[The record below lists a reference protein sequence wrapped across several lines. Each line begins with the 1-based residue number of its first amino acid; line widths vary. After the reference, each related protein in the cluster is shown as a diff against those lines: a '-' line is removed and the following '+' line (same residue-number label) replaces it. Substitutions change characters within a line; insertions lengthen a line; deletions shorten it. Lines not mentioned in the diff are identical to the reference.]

1 MSVWNFENM
10 AFPIVGMAQD
20 IKGLGITKRE
30 YFAAMFMAAMLTQ
43 ENNANRAYN
52 LAHSAVINANALI
65 DVLNDDQ
72 AQQEL
77 L

>member
-30 YFAAMFMAAMLTQ
+30 YFAAMFMAAMLSQ
-43 ENNANRAYN
+43 ENNSNRCYE
-52 LAHSAVINANALI
+52 LAASSVNNAEALI
-65 DVLNDDQ
+65 EILNEVSS
-72 AQQEL
+72 QQEL

>member
-10 AFPIVGMAQD
+10 AFPIVDGG
-20 IKGLGITKRE
+20 IKSVGITKRE
-30 YFAAMFMAAMLTQ
+30 YFAAMFMAAMLSQ